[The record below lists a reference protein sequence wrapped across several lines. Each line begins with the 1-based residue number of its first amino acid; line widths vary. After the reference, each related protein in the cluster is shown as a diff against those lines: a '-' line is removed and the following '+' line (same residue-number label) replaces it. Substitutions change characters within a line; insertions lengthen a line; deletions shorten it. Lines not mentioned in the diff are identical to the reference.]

1 MSQNPKTENKKTSN
15 RIINSICIIV
25 IIASLAGLIYYSLP
39 YIRQYF
45 KKEAV
50 ASIAQPTAEDTG
62 VDFDALKAV
71 NPDTVGWIKIEGTSI
86 DYPVVQTDNNEKYL
100 YTTFEGEESQWGA
113 VFLDYTYNF
122 NRVPK
127 AQNSVLYGHSHN
139 IQKSSTFGDLHNYLD
154 ESFFRAHQTIEYDRV
169 GVPGKWEIFSVY
181 KTEADY
187 DYRRPDFAGDEDFL
201 SYFQRI
207 QNRSLYKTDVVL
219 EPDDEILTLST
230 CVFDMDDGRLVVTA
244 RKIS

>member
-1 MSQNPKTENKKTSN
+1 MIKEAKMSQNPKTENKKTSN

-113 VFLDYTYNF
+113 VFLDYTDNF
-122 NRVPK
+122 NRMGTATISRNPPLSEIFTTIWMR
-127 AQNSVLYGHSHN
+127 ASSGR
-139 IQKSSTFGDLHNYLD
+139 IRPSSTT
-154 ESFFRAHQTIEYDRV
+154 ESVIR
-169 GVPGKWEIFSVY
+169 GNG
-181 KTEADY
+181 
-187 DYRRPDFAGDEDFL
+187 
-201 SYFQRI
+201 
-207 QNRSLYKTDVVL
+207 RSS
-219 EPDDEILTLST
+219 LST
-230 CVFDMDDGRLVVTA
+230 KPKPTMTTGAPILRVT
-244 RKIS
+244 RTSSLISSASRTAVSIKRT